1 MAPALPHR
9 AEDRRRAAMRGL
21 VLDRDVRDGRVPPR
35 PVRGRVRRPR
45 TGRRLRPLAGQA
57 PNRDEEPAR

>member
-1 MAPALPHR
+1 
-9 AEDRRRAAMRGL
+9 MRGL